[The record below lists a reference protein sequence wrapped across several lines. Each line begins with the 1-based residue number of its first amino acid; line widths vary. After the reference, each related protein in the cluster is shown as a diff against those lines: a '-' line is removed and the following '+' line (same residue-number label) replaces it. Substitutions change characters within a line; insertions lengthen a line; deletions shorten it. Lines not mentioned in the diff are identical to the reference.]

1 MQCIVSGFAGRNN
14 FEVNIVAESKG
25 KKSSKQS
32 IKAGK
37 IAEGKK
43 GILFQRGQRNAT
55 IPGTQT
61 ADKKSS
67 FRDPTSKE

>member
-1 MQCIVSGFAGRNN
+1 M
-14 FEVNIVAESKG
+14 AESKG

-43 GILFQRGQRNAT
+43 GIIFQRGQRNPT

-61 ADKKSS
+61 ADKKGS
-67 FRDPTSKE
+67 FGDPTSKE